1 MYHVRDEYE
10 LLVHTYY
17 EKLYRFIYGY
27 CKNSSDA
34 EDVVQV
40 AYLRLLETDKKFESQ
55 QHVKNW
61 LYQVA
66 VNCAR
71 DLLKS
76 RWYKREK
83 MPDDLAWEQKEQADL
98 FEEIRKLPDK
108 YRVVVLLYYYEEY
121 SIREI
126 SEITGVRETTIQTR
140 LQRAREKLKNI
151 LEREWN
157 YE

>member
-1 MYHVRDEYE
+1 MYHVWDEYE

-40 AYLRLLETDKKFESQ
+40 AYLRLLEADKKFESE

-66 VNCAR
+66 VNYAK
-71 DLLKS
+71 DLMKS
-76 RWYKREK
+76 RWHKREK
-83 MPDDLAWEQKEQADL
+83 CRMICLGS
-98 FEEIRKLPDK
+98 RKRSWIYLRQSAN
-108 YRVVVLLYYYEEY
+108 YLTNTVLLYCFTIMR
-121 SIREI
+121 SIRY
-126 SEITGVRETTIQTR
+126 G
-140 LQRAREKLKNI
+140 K
-151 LEREWN
+151 
-157 YE
+157 